1 MLRRMRGLVL
11 RLVLSLAN
19 NGRVLIWVIVLD
31 YVLCAAAYAVLE
43 HKGPIASMWWA
54 IVTGFTV
61 GYGDQYPESTAGRG
75 VGALLI
81 VTTWFL
87 SLLAGAFIT
96 ARAVI
101 DADEFSHEEQEQ
113 IKASLRRIEERL
125 GTLPPEQA

>member
-1 MLRRMRGLVL
+1 MARGRDLVL

-19 NGRVLIWVIVLD
+19 NGRVLIWAILAD
-31 YVLCAAAYAVLE
+31 YVVCAGAYALLE
-43 HKGPIASMWWA
+43 DKGPISAMWWA

-61 GYGDQYPESTAGRG
+61 GYGDLYPESTAGRG
-75 VGALLI
+75 IGAFLI

-101 DADEFSHEEQEQ
+101 DADEFSHEEQEE

-125 GTLPPEQA
+125 GTLPPQ